1 MAITMPNLNNLR
13 LAVLIDAE
21 NVPRNCIKKVM
32 EEIAIYGTPTVKR
45 IYGDWT
51 SPMIAGW
58 KTPLLENAITP
69 VQQYS
74 YTTGKNSSDSAM
86 IIDAMD
92 ILYSEKT
99 DGFVIVSSD
108 SDFTRLAIRL
118 REAGQRVIGIGER
131 KTPSAFIAACDKF
144 TYIEVIRAGGN
155 RVQLE
160 QDDTKPE
167 KEDAQPAGGGPK
179 DNVNAQTTGSGVRK
193 DGDSGQPTGSGARK
207 DSDKG
212 RQASGGARKDG
223 EKGRQSGSGKRS
235 AGKKPPKDG
244 DGGQAADG
252 MAQVTGALATDVVA
266 QAGADGALATDVV
279 AQAGADGALATG
291 EVPQLG
297 ADGVLAVGEASQPYS
312 VVVQADGG
320 IATALPDNS
329 EADQNQGRQQ
339 SDKGASLTKQR
350 GSRVPSSVVDLIADS
365 VSDLAGDDG
374 TVFMGELGNLIQKKQ
389 PDFDHRN
396 FGYKSLSAM
405 IKSIDRFEIDF
416 RQTTDPNIK
425 HVFVRDKES

>member
-1 MAITMPNLNNLR
+1 MTTNTHDLKNLR

-21 NVPRNCIKKVM
+21 NVPRNCIKNVM
-32 EEIAIYGTPTVKR
+32 EEIAIYWTPTIKR

-51 SPMIAGW
+51 SPVISGW
-58 KTPLLENAITP
+58 KFSLLENAITP
-69 VQQYS
+69 IQQYS

-144 TYIEVIRAGGN
+144 TYIEVIR
-155 RVQLE
+155 
-160 QDDTKPE
+160 
-167 KEDAQPAGGGPK
+167 
-179 DNVNAQTTGSGVRK
+179 DNAEETRAESDENAHK
-193 DGDSGQPTGSGARK
+193 
-207 DSDKG
+207 
-212 RQASGGARKDG
+212 
-223 EKGRQSGSGKRS
+223 QSTHQR
-235 AGKKPPKDG
+235 
-244 DGGQAADG
+244 
-252 MAQVTGALATDVVA
+252 
-266 QAGADGALATDVV
+266 
-279 AQAGADGALATG
+279 
-291 EVPQLG
+291 E
-297 ADGVLAVGEASQPYS
+297 
-312 VVVQADGG
+312 
-320 IATALPDNS
+320 
-329 EADQNQGRQQ
+329 RQQ
-339 SDKGASLTKQR
+339 HTPRPRTVGVK
-350 GSRVPSSVVDLIADS
+350 VPDDIVQLIADS
-365 VSDLAGDDG
+365 VSDLAGDNG
-374 TVFMGELGNLIQKKQ
+374 SVFMGELGNLILKKQ

-425 HVFVRDKES
+425 HVFVRDKETH